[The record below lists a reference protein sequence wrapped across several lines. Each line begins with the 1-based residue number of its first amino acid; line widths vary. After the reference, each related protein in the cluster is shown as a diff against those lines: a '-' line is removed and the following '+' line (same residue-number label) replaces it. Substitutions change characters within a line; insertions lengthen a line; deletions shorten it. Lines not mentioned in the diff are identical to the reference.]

1 MEQMIFDKEAATRR
15 YIAASQKMESAIK
28 EKVRKPSVIKKLNAY
43 KQM

>member
-15 YIAASQKMESAIK
+15 YIATSQKMEHAVK
-28 EKVRKPSVIKKLNAY
+28 EKVRKPSVLKKLNAY